1 MNTQLIN
8 RFTTLGI
15 AALAAIASFS
25 AQAHKLNMFA
35 YIESDKVFVEGYFT
49 DGVKPKNS
57 DVTVSRLDG
66 TVIASGKTDEAGAFV
81 FDITDRNGIKVV
93 LNAGMGHQTEYV
105 LTAVELGAGSS
116 ANAAPPTPSPN
127 GPRAAG
133 GAPAFNEDGIRRAV
147 AEAVKPLAK
156 EIDAL
161 KNKTRFSDIIG
172 GLGLII
178 GLLGGFAY
186 YKANQSTRRPND

>member
-1 MNTQLIN
+1 
-8 RFTTLGI
+8 
-15 AALAAIASFS
+15 
-25 AQAHKLNMFA
+25 MFA
-35 YIESDKVFVEGYFT
+35 YVESEKVFVEGYFT

-66 TVIASGKTDEAGAFV
+66 TVITSGKTDDSGAFV

-105 LTAVELGAGSS
+105 LTAVELGSGSGSGSS
-116 ANAAPPTPSPN
+116 ASAATPKQSSN
-127 GPRAAG
+127 GPRTAEST
-133 GAPAFNEDGIRRAV
+133 PTFNEDGIRRAV

-161 KNKTRFSDIIG
+161 KNKTRFSDIVG

-186 YKANQSTRRPND
+186 YKASQSARRPSE